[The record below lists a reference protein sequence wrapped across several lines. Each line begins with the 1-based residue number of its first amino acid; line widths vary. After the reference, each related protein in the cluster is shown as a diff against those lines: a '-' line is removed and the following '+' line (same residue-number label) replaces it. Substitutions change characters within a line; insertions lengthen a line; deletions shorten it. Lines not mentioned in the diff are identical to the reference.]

1 MLIKGILTLGI
12 LIVIGGLGLPYFGS
26 GFLGIQDEGRA
37 AKVVEFTRNL
47 SDVMLTSQITD
58 PAGEPVSEQL
68 GGTMTDVN
76 VRDLLDDLFSKDLQV
91 DQGIV
96 MPGVAVL
103 ADTDG
108 TPGNEPSVEV
118 LVVSSPELSNDI
130 CQNINK
136 TLDLVDVEG
145 DGRVIAAPA
154 FTTAGF
160 TAELTSGTA
169 LTADQLANISE
180 ALAAEGMQE
189 DDGVTPV
196 TTLEGAC
203 FQDDTNQ
210 NIFVHVVGEI

>member
-58 PAGEPVSEQL
+58 PSGDPVSEQL
-68 GGTMTDVN
+68 IADSLVVNDVN
-76 VRDLLDDLFSKDLQV
+76 VRALLDDLFSKDLEV

-96 MPGVAVL
+96 MPGVVTL
-103 ADTDG
+103 ADTDAD
-108 TPGNEPSVEV
+108 TTNDPSVEV
-118 LVVSSPELSNDI
+118 LVVSSAELSNAI

-136 TLDLVDVEG
+136 TLDLVDVDGE
-145 DGRVIAAPA
+145 GRVIAAPT
-154 FTTAGF
+154 FTTPGF
-160 TAELTSGTA
+160 TADLVTNVA
-169 LTADQLANISE
+169 LTADQLSNISE
-180 ALAAEGMQE
+180 SLEAEGMF
-189 DDGVTPV
+189 DIGT

-210 NIFVHVVGEI
+210 NIFVHIVGEI